1 MLVAIAVIEIF
12 YILPVIV
19 PDVLPD
25 LLTGVFFT
33 ILTIPLSFRERPDV
47 NDWHLVLNTHSKISQ
62 QGQPP

>member
-25 LLTGVFFT
+25 LTTGLFFT
-33 ILTIPLSFRERPDV
+33 VFTIALSFCERPDV

-62 QGQPP
+62 HGQPP